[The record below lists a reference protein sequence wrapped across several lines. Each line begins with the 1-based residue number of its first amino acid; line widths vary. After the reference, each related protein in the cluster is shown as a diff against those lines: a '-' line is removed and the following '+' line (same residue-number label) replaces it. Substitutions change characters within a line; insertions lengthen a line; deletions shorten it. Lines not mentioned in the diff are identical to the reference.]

1 MSTAIVTH
9 KDCILHDPGFNH
21 PENQNR
27 LISIFN
33 TIKKNSKKEWKWID
47 SYDVDLNNIY
57 LVHSKN
63 YVQNIINNI
72 PAKGSFNL
80 DPDTILSPDSLKSA
94 FKAVASVCNAV
105 DIILEKKFSNAFCPI
120 RPPGHHAESNKA
132 MGFCLFN
139 NIAIAAY
146 YAKLK
151 FKLNKCAVIDF
162 DVHHGN
168 GTQKKFWNDPNMF
181 YASTHQ
187 EGIFP
192 GTGYKE
198 ETGAYNNIVNVP
210 LPAGTDSILFKKS
223 YENII
228 FPNLKKFSPDM
239 IFISAGF
246 DAHKDDPLADFR
258 LIDEDFFW
266 ITKQLKVFAEKN
278 CNGRIV
284 SSLEGGYNINALK
297 ESCLAHLKGLIL

>member
-9 KDCILHDPGFNH
+9 KDCILHDPGLNH

-33 TIKKNSKKEWKWID
+33 TIKNNNKKEWKWIN

-63 YVQNIINNI
+63 HLQDIKKNI
-72 PAKGSFNL
+72 PIEGSFNI

-105 DIILEKKFSNAFCPI
+105 DLNLKKKFSNAFCPI
-120 RPPGHHAESNKA
+120 RPPGHHAEPNKA

-151 FKLNKCAVIDF
+151 FKLDK
-162 DVHHGN
+162 
-168 GTQKKFWNDPNMF
+168 
-181 YASTHQ
+181 
-187 EGIFP
+187 
-192 GTGYKE
+192 
-198 ETGAYNNIVNVP
+198 
-210 LPAGTDSILFKKS
+210 
-223 YENII
+223 
-228 FPNLKKFSPDM
+228 
-239 IFISAGF
+239 
-246 DAHKDDPLADFR
+246 
-258 LIDEDFFW
+258 
-266 ITKQLKVFAEKN
+266 
-278 CNGRIV
+278 
-284 SSLEGGYNINALK
+284 
-297 ESCLAHLKGLIL
+297 